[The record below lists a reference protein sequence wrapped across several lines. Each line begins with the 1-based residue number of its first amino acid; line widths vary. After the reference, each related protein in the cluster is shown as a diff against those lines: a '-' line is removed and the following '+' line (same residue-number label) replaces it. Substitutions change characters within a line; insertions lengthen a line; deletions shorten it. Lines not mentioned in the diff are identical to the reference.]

1 MKRKFKIT
9 LFVVSTILLILGG
22 LFLILNYI
30 NLSKPKYVKY
40 TEDSKIDNKVIY
52 KENSFFDDKELPQN
66 NKYIASL
73 IDKIK
78 TDFNYNISFLNKKIN
93 YNYKY
98 KIVATVSVLDNE
110 DKEKIFENN
119 ETIYE
124 SKFIPASNH
133 TSINK
138 SINVDYNK
146 YNDLINSFKNTYSLK
161 DAESKLTVSMY
172 VNVKSSSNSNIEN
185 LNKNAVISFS
195 MPLTTRTTG
204 ISLSSDLTKN
214 KDRKLIVKS
223 SVDYTYLLIIGVIV
237 IIIAIIEAVIA
248 IVYYMKTRTI
258 KNIYDRDIKRLL
270 NNYEGYIQKI
280 NSKYE
285 IGASQVIKV
294 ESFNDMLEIR
304 DTLKTPILM
313 LENEAKDGTF
323 FIIPAANGIIY
334 AYALRIADI
343 IARKEGMD
351 APDYDL
357 NNIDQKLPK
366 KYTLEFIDKQIEETR
381 SLKVLDYEN
390 TIMGTKDKDAD
401 LYEQLDKT
409 ITMKPIKLN
418 TKKSSSKKK
427 ATKNNKTNKTAKT
440 KKKDTRKN
448 KMRNS

>member
-390 TIMGTKDKDAD
+390 TIMGTKDKAAD

>member
-1 MKRKFKIT
+1 MKRKIKIT

-52 KENSFFDDKELPQN
+52 KENSFFDDKDLSQN

-78 TDFNYNISFLNKKIN
+78 TDFNYNISFLNKNIK

-98 KIVATVSVLDNE
+98 KIIATVSVLDNE
-110 DKEKIFENN
+110 DKEKIFENS

-124 SKFIPASNH
+124 SKLISASNH

-204 ISLSSDLTKN
+204 ISLSNDLTKT

-223 SVDYTYLLIIGVIV
+223 SVDHTYLLIIGVIV

-427 ATKNNKTNKTAKT
+427 ANKTTKTSKNT
-440 KKKDTRKN
+440 KKKKKDTRK
-448 KMRNS
+448 K

>member
-1 MKRKFKIT
+1 MKRKFKII

>member
-98 KIVATVSVLDNE
+98 KIIATVSVLDNE

-204 ISLSSDLTKN
+204 ISLSNDLTKN

-223 SVDYTYLLIIGVIV
+223 SLDYTYLLIIGVIV

-381 SLKVLDYEN
+381 SLKILDYEN

-427 ATKNNKTNKTAKT
+427 ATKNNKTNKTTKT

>member
-1 MKRKFKIT
+1 MKRKIKIII
-9 LFVVSTILLILGG
+9 FVVSTTLLILGG
-22 LFLILNYI
+22 FFLIYNYF
-30 NLSKPKYVKY
+30 NLSKPRYVNY
-40 TEDSKIDNKVIY
+40 TEDSKIDYKVIY
-52 KENSFFDDKELPQN
+52 KDNNFFDEKELPQN

-98 KIVATVSVLDNE
+98 KIIATVSVLDNE

-124 SKFIPASNH
+124 SDFKPASNH

-248 IVYYMKTRTI
+248 IVYYMKTRTV
-258 KNIYDRDIKRLL
+258 KNIYDRDIKKLL

-313 LENEAKDGTF
+313 LENEAKDGSF